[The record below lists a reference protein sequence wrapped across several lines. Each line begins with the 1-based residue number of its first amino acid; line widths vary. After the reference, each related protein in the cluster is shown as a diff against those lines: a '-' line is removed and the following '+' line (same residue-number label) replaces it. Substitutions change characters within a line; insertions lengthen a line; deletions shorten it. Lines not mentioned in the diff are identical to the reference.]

1 MRGLGTPEKV
11 RSARG
16 RNRLISV
23 SGSESQTVEV
33 RSGEE
38 VTLLCSNFSSSVTQI
53 YWFRVVKRSL
63 PHCVSHMFESYKPAT
78 YCDGFENGKFEM
90 SSNISTVFLK
100 IKQVN
105 SSDSGLY
112 FCGYYIGYK
121 KPLIKDAKYLEV
133 QEVVVGIT
141 NMPSVILGGL
151 TVFFIVI
158 SICLAVKNKKLQKAH
173 VEEQNA
179 QQTQHQ
185 DSDELNYAAVTFH
198 SRTKRNYQ
206 PASEREV
213 ETNTIYSATR

>member
-1 MRGLGTPEKV
+1 MNDFALMT
-11 RSARG
+11 ALLLCCFC
-16 RNRLISV
+16 LISV

-38 VTLLCSNFSSSVTQI
+38 VTLLCSNFSTTATQI
-53 YWFRVVKRSL
+53 VWFRVVKRSRL
-63 PHCVSHMFESYKPAT
+63 HCVSYMFKSLKPAT

-90 SSNISTVFLK
+90 TFNTATFFLT

-105 SSDSGLY
+105 SSDAGLY
-112 FCGYYIGYK
+112 FCGYYINNNNK
-121 KPLIKDAKYLEV
+121 QAIVHATFLDV
-133 QEVVVGIT
+133 QDVFDGIT
-141 NMPSVILGGL
+141 YLPSVILGGL

-158 SICLAVKNKKLQKAH
+158 SIFLAVKNKNLQKAH

-179 QQTQHQ
+179 QQTQNQ
-185 DSDELNYAAVTFH
+185 DSGELNYAAVTFH
-198 SRTKRNYQ
+198 SKTKRNYQ